1 MSKAYKRIKKGL
13 HEAIAHAEECTPGTC
28 IHYPHERLTL
38 FFQSDQLDENC
49 KGTCK
54 WGVLMSRRKISI
66 EDFKNDR
73 TLNLHIRKSKEV
85 ARALDA
91 QSETL
96 PYSKVF
102 SNRSR
107 PK

>member
-1 MSKAYKRIKKGL
+1 
-13 HEAIAHAEECTPGTC
+13 
-28 IHYPHERLTL
+28 
-38 FFQSDQLDENC
+38 
-49 KGTCK
+49 
-54 WGVLMSRRKISI
+54 MSRRKISI

-107 PK
+107 QK